1 MIDFSALPPEIN
13 SARMYSG
20 AGAEPLLSAA
30 TAWSTLATELES
42 SAAETRALVSGLDAA
57 WLGPS
62 SGQMNEKMA
71 QHVSW
76 LQNTA
81 AVADHTAGQANAA
94 AAAYEEAFAAT
105 VNPALIAYNRA
116 ELLTLSATNILGQN
130 TPAIMANEAEYSD
143 MWLQDAAAMMSYSA
157 TSQQATTLGQFTST
171 PAATGT
177 PVPATTSTTTGIV
190 QQLLSQ
196 ISLDPISET
205 LNGAMVSAA
214 FLAAFI
220 QGVPAMMAVS
230 NGGGGFN
237 PATAVPKLP
246 TIDISPMAEPQGVVP
261 AVPRIKG
268 GTAGMGSAGRIGQL
282 SVPTSWASTSVTAQ
296 APEVARFTP
305 YGEGQPGSPMVGM
318 PMGGAG
324 KASSEERRQQ
334 PRYGQRVQ
342 VLPTEITRSR
352 T

>member
-1 MIDFSALPPEIN
+1 MDFGSLPPEVN
-13 SARMYSG
+13 SGNMYLG
-20 AGAEPLLSAA
+20 AGAGPLLSAA
-30 TAWSTLATELES
+30 TAWSTLSTELES
-42 SAAETRALVSGLDAA
+42 SAAETRALVGGLDSA
-57 WLGPS
+57 WRGPS
-62 SGQMNEKMA
+62 ADAMNAKMA
-71 QHVSW
+71 LHVSW
-76 LQNTA
+76 LSNQA
-81 AVADHTAGQANAA
+81 AVAQSTGMQAQAA

-105 VNPALIAYNRA
+105 VPPMSVIANRT
-116 ELLTLSATNILGQN
+116 ELMTLVATNILGQN
-130 TPAIMANEAEYSD
+130 TPAIMANEAEYAE
-143 MWLQDAAAMMSYSA
+143 MWLRDAAAMYAYSA
-157 TSQQATTLGQFTST
+157 TSQQATTLSQFTST

-177 PVPATTSTTTGIV
+177 PVPAATSTTTGIV

-246 TIDISPMAEPQGVVP
+246 TIDISPMVEPQGVVP